1 MQVKRQFQKKTE
13 EELQR
18 TRNDFRS
25 VNTDRST
32 NTSLKIWNDYCIGR
46 KGDVVNLFYD
56 GEFDSFRNQLKSKYN
71 DLLKKGLAK
80 IEHTKAITKK
90 EYLEILKA
98 YNCDG
103 PINLLKL
110 LILNLGIHL
119 GLRGGTHNKLQ
130 VDQFKHK
137 TDDCNWKYYE
147 WVERTSKVR
156 NSNPRGKIHNPRII
170 RIYENSENEKCCY
183 YVLKNYLE
191 KRPNGIKNDAF
202 YAQPN
207 CNFYKNKTGN
217 WFKRSKL
224 GKNAIYKYF
233 KEIVSSLKEKKIV
246 LHSLRATAISWLEK
260 KGMDFKTI
268 AKISGHRDPR
278 SMEKYLD
285 MGNERKREISNL
297 LSEVKITNGGKEKE
311 IQIRKRKRKN
321 DLNFGEMI
329 NGKTNNLHFKFGK
342 TSIQNFSIVNNYASR
357 NRSPKKKLSKYQ

>member
-1 MQVKRQFQKKTE
+1 M
-13 EELQR
+13 
-18 TRNDFRS
+18 
-25 VNTDRST
+25 
-32 NTSLKIWNDYCIGR
+32 KI
-46 KGDVVNLFYD
+46 
-56 GEFDSFRNQLKSKYN
+56 Q
-71 DLLKKGLAK
+71 
-80 IEHTKAITKK
+80 
-90 EYLEILKA
+90 
-98 YNCDG
+98 
-103 PINLLKL
+103 
-110 LILNLGIHL
+110 
-119 GLRGGTHNKLQ
+119 
-130 VDQFKHK
+130 
-137 TDDCNWKYYE
+137 
-147 WVERTSKVR
+147 
-156 NSNPRGKIHNPRII
+156 
-170 RIYENSENEKCCY
+170 
-183 YVLKNYLE
+183 
-191 KRPNGIKNDAF
+191 RPNGIKNDAF

-357 NRSPKKKLSKYQ
+357 NRSPKKKIVKIPIRTPSPKRKRNIQEEKVEVKERAEVKEKKKEKKHQKKYKWKTKRKERKMALKSYPRLEKPYNIQEVGNSLYLLFLI

>member
-32 NTSLKIWNDYCIGR
+32 NTSLKIWNDYCIGLGLFKPNTLEPIDIYLKERYIKENFNKER

-311 IQIRKRKRKN
+311 IQIRKRKKK
-321 DLNFGEMI
+321 MI
-329 NGKTNNLHFKFGK
+329 
-342 TSIQNFSIVNNYASR
+342 
-357 NRSPKKKLSKYQ
+357 